1 MYACQSR
8 SPQCL
13 IIYSSKARI
22 PLPKS
27 AQATSINLLK
37 IYNSHVAVLL
47 VQNGVMP
54 ARAGACSKEFDAL
67 LNSTVVIIADKFALQ
82 QREISSNELKQ
93 NIYIGTLEHAID
105 ALLAGHKVIW
115 N

>member
-1 MYACQSR
+1 MSNYLFIQSQDPFTEIR
-8 SPQCL
+8 TSHQYQL
-13 IIYSSKARI
+13 
-22 PLPKS
+22 
-27 AQATSINLLK
+27 AQDLQLAGNT
-37 IYNSHVAVLL
+37 VAVLL